1 MTAGWSIRRRLVFL
15 VIVISSLIIVATVLI
30 ILQSASATIHNQQ
43 QATLYTQGHDAAL
56 RVDEQIQRLS
66 EPPRLLAS
74 MLTDPALT
82 PIPDLWRTISNMML
96 DTPWIGRIGLLR
108 PYRDGYQIVQF
119 RRPFPASKI
128 APMSRDYAQ
137 TITPDSWYA
146 EALSAGDVYW
156 QGVVS
161 STQPH
166 AGPSRYIIAV
176 PIRDDDQNANG
187 LVWIEISAANMRE
200 VIQSTLATNENAV
213 AHLVLDG
220 DRVIAA
226 FGLTTA
232 MADRTGN
239 PSNGLL
245 SSPDFS
251 QWLANL
257 PIRGQSWMD
266 DNAPLNLG
274 DSRASFITSHE
285 LPTSH
290 WRMISIFSAS
300 TMQEPEVQ
308 VTLFVLLVALVGL
321 LILGMAV
328 QRAVNYLVSQPLM
341 EISRAAQEIGSG
353 DMRYHIAHISR
364 GDEVGSLARALD
376 AMQRNLADTY
386 ARLSMYGRTLEQRVS
401 ERTSELDLAR
411 QFAQNNASEMR
422 TLYDASIDLVTEYQ
436 LDVMLQKLI
445 GYVRTLLRA
454 GYCSVWLLNEDGRQ
468 LRLVATTPEYRHVVG
483 VVIPADEGIAGRVVR
498 IKKGMTVENYTT
510 WAGRIGWIMPQ
521 MHRAVGVPL
530 LYSGNAIGAV
540 IAGRGP
546 LENPFEETD
555 QRLLNLLANLVSPI
569 VRNAQLFGQL
579 EETNQR
585 IELASE
591 VKTRFLASITH
602 ELRTPLNLVI
612 NNMDFMRIGIF
623 GEVSDEQRERLD
635 QTIRSAEGLLYLI
648 NDLLDVSK
656 IEAGEMQLFIQ
667 PTDVYPVLVDTLDA
681 AIALVP
687 DNSPVAIMADIPET
701 LPQVPMDARRIRQV
715 LLNLLSNAIKFT
727 EQGEIWLR
735 VHAVDSDLEF
745 SVSDTGAGIPQTELE
760 RIFQPF
766 ERTSHAKQM
775 GIEGTGLGL
784 PISRWLVEAHGGKM
798 IVESQIG
805 QGSVF
810 RFSIPINPPQK
821 RRTAQ
826 IKAAIA
832 EETR

>member
-1 MTAGWSIRRRLVFL
+1 MTAGWSIRRRLVLL

-30 ILQSASATIHNQQ
+30 ILQSASATIRNQQ
-43 QATLYTQGHDAAL
+43 QTTLYMQERDTAL
-56 RVDEQIQRLS
+56 RVDEQIQRMS

-74 MLTDPALT
+74 MLADPALT

-108 PYRDGYQIVQF
+108 PYRSGYQIVQF
-119 RRPFPASKI
+119 RRPFPTSKI
-128 APMSRDYAQ
+128 APLSRDYTQ
-137 TITPDSWYA
+137 TIAPDSWYA
-146 EALSAGDVYW
+146 EAMSSGRTYWHSVIAGE
-156 QGVVS
+156 
-161 STQPH
+161 QPH
-166 AGPSRYIIAV
+166 AAPARYVIAIPMRV
-176 PIRDDDQNANG
+176 GDSGAQG
-187 LVWIEISAANMRE
+187 LVWIEVSAADMRE
-200 VIQSTLATNENAV
+200 VVQSTLASNENAA

-226 FGLTTA
+226 FGLPMTMT
-232 MADRTGN
+232 DRTGN
-239 PSNGLL
+239 ARSTLL

-251 QWLANL
+251 RWLESL
-257 PIRGQSWMD
+257 PTRGQSWMD
-266 DNAPLNLG
+266 DTDPLSFG
-274 DSRASFITSHE
+274 DTRAAFVTAHD

-290 WRMISIFSAS
+290 WRMISVFSPSAL
-300 TMQEPEVQ
+300 QDPEVQ
-308 VTLFVLLVALVGL
+308 VTLFVLIVALVGL

-328 QRAVNYLVSQPLM
+328 QRAVNYLVSLPLM

-353 DMRYHIAHISR
+353 DMRYHIAHINR

-386 ARLSMYGRTLEQRVS
+386 GRLSMYGRTLEQRVA
-401 ERTSELDLAR
+401 ERTSELDMAR

-422 TLYDASIDLVTEYQ
+422 TLYDASIDLVSEYQ
-436 LDVMLQKLI
+436 LDVMLQKLV

-454 GYCSVWLLNEDGRQ
+454 GYCSVWLLNDDGRQ

-483 VVIPADEGIAGRVVR
+483 VVIPSTEGIAGRVVR

-540 IAGRGP
+540 VAGRGP
-546 LENPFEETD
+546 MDPPFEEPD

-623 GEVSDEQRERLD
+623 GEVTEEQRERLD

-667 PTDVYPVLVDTLDA
+667 PTDVYPMIVDTLDA

-687 DNSPVAIMADIPET
+687 DNSPVAIMADIPEA
-701 LPQVPMDARRIRQV
+701 LPEVPMDARRIRQV

-735 VHAVDSDLEF
+735 VHLVENDLEF
-745 SVSDTGAGIPQTELE
+745 VVSDTGAGIPQTEME

-766 ERTSHAKQM
+766 ERTSHAREM

-784 PISRWLVEAHGGKM
+784 PISRWLVEAHGGTM
-798 IVESQIG
+798 TVESQVG

-826 IKAAIA
+826 IKAAMA